1 MTGSNGSRLRPFRL
15 VSKTR
20 ESDTITSFVFQPLDE
35 SGWQDFEAGQFLTLQ
50 VPTQDGAS
58 VVRTYTVSSSP
69 RLTGT
74 YRISVKRE
82 QAPSADVPSGLC
94 SNWLHDALEPGMVV
108 QAAPP
113 RGGFVLDR
121 TSARPVLLISGGV
134 GITPMMPMF
143 DLLAR
148 ESDRPVWFIH
158 ACENEAVEAFRS
170 EVAALAALRPDLHR
184 HTCYRVP
191 KADPASLTLPRHSS
205 GLLSRATLQA
215 LLPLDDYEVYLC
227 GPPPFMQAL
236 YALLLSLGVRKERI
250 AYEFFGPASLTL
262 SEETVERAAATTV
275 AGADQPATGVPE
287 GAISVRLGRSGRDLE
302 WTGSSPSLLSFLE
315 EHGIEPAFSCRAAI
329 CGTCEQGLIAGDVAY
344 HEEPLDPL
352 AEGRVLLCCSRPV
365 SSIVL
370 DL

>member
-1 MTGSNGSRLRPFRL
+1 
-15 VSKTR
+15 
-20 ESDTITSFVFQPLDE
+20 
-35 SGWQDFEAGQFLTLQ
+35 
-50 VPTQDGAS
+50 
-58 VVRTYTVSSSP
+58 
-69 RLTGT
+69 
-74 YRISVKRE
+74 
-82 QAPSADVPSGLC
+82 
-94 SNWLHDALEPGMVV
+94 
-108 QAAPP
+108 
-113 RGGFVLDR
+113 
-121 TSARPVLLISGGV
+121 
-134 GITPMMPMF
+134 MF

-170 EVAALAALRPDLHR
+170 EVAALATLRPGLHL
-184 HTCYRVP
+184 HTCYRAP
-191 KADPASLTLPRHSS
+191 RAEAATLTLPRHSS

-236 YALLLSLGVRKERI
+236 YTQLLSLGVRKERI

-262 SEETVERAAATTV
+262 GDGTVEKTAAAIT
-275 AGADQPATGVPE
+275 AANDPPPAAGVPD
-287 GAISVRLGRSGRDLE
+287 GAISVRLGCSGRELA
-302 WTGSSPSLLSFLE
+302 WTDTSPSLLAFLE

-352 AEGRVLLCCSRPV
+352 PDGRVLLCCSRPV